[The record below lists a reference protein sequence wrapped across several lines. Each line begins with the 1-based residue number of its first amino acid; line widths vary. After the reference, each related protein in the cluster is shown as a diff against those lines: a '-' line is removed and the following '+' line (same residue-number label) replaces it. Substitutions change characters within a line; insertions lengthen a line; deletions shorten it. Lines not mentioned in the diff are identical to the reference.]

1 MSRTE
6 AFLYLTTV
14 GHKSGQPHE
23 IEIWYVEYGEGFYLC
38 AEGRD
43 SAHWV
48 QNLLAQPS
56 VTFSVGTR
64 SNREALVA
72 RSAAVARPLDP
83 TVDRNLHHVVTQ
95 LFNGKYGWSSG
106 LLVEIMPVE
115 S

>member
-1 MSRTE
+1 MNRPES
-6 AFLYLTTV
+6 FLYLTTV

-23 IEIWYVEYGEGFYLC
+23 IEIWYVEHGAGFYLC
-38 AEGRD
+38 AEGRER
-43 SAHWV
+43 AHWV

-64 SNREALVA
+64 ENHEALVE
-72 RSAAVARPLDP
+72 RSDATARPLDP
-83 TVDRNLHHVVTQ
+83 ARDRNLHHIVAE

-115 S
+115 A